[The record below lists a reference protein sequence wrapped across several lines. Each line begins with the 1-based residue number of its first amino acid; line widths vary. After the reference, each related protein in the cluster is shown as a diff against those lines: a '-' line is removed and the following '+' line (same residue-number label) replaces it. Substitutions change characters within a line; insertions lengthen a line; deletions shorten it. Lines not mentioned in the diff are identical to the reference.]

1 MVMNPTYRVK
11 PDDGCDEDA
20 AEDASENAVK
30 DAAKDATEDAAEDVV
45 EEDEDAAE
53 DESESEDGCVPSLE
67 TYLSSDD
74 DQINIPGIEG
84 RSSSLRH
91 YVDHEDKDCP
101 QSFDEQA
108 LTPPHL
114 PSIWDPPER
123 HGAQLYEFL
132 HSTREEILNRLFIQ
146 VLRMMRNLGDQ
157 RRLGLAPEYEVLSK
171 GLSLL
176 MLMGDGIQA

>member
-1 MVMNPTYRVK
+1 MMNPAYRVRH
-11 PDDGCDEDA
+11 DDGYEDDIDPLDLA
-20 AEDASENAVK
+20 PLESSLAPIVTVPAEAEEEAEDTAM
-30 DAAKDATEDAAEDVV
+30 
-45 EEDEDAAE
+45 DEGE
-53 DESESEDGCVPSLE
+53 PEDGSVPSLE
-67 TYLSSDD
+67 TDLSSDD

-84 RSSSLRH
+84 RSSSLRDH
-91 YVDHEDKDCP
+91 VDHEDQDCRQP
-101 QSFDEQA
+101 FDEGA